1 MPTTGGSRPSRAS
14 SIEHGSGPLTATL
27 GPRVVI
33 AGTHSGVGKT
43 TVATGLMA
51 AFRARGTTVGSAK
64 VGPDFIDPAYHSA
77 ATGRPPRNL
86 DAWICGSDA
95 IGPLAGRA
103 GAGADLLI
111 TEGVMGLYD
120 GSGDDTPAST
130 ADVAVMLGAPVI
142 LVVDARAMSQSVAAL
157 VRGYRDHDPRLNLAG
172 VILNFVGSPRHETLL
187 RDALATIDAPVLG
200 ALGRDVALTW
210 RSRHLGLVPVAE
222 DPATIAESL
231 DRLAGAIAEGCE
243 LDAVARVAAS
253 APRRPVDDPP
263 LPAPAGRIRVA
274 VAAGRAFTFCYQ
286 DNLEALTAAGAE
298 LVPFDPLT
306 ETDLPD
312 GVDAMVVGGG
322 FPEVYAAELAANAP
336 MTSALRRRIHGGLVV
351 WAECGGLLWLART
364 LDDHHLVAA
373 VGADGVM
380 AGRLTLGYRRA
391 VATVDSPVAP
401 AGAEVRGHEFHY
413 STLEPAGDAWTF
425 TEGPSPRS
433 EGFASSTMLA
443 TYLHLHLGGDPAP
456 ARRLVEVTER
466 AGTA

>member
-1 MPTTGGSRPSRAS
+1 MTT
-14 SIEHGSGPLTATL
+14 TL

-51 AFRARGTTVGSAK
+51 AFGNRGITVASAK

-86 DAWICGSDA
+86 DAWICGSEA

-130 ADVAVMLGAPVI
+130 AHIAVLLDAPVI

-157 VRGYRDHDPRLNLAG
+157 VRGYRDHDPRLQLAG
-172 VILNFVGSPRHETLL
+172 VILNFVGSPRHENLL
-187 RDALATIDAPVLG
+187 RDALATIDVPVLG
-200 ALGRDVALTW
+200 AIGRDDALTW

-222 DPATIAESL
+222 EPATITASL
-231 DRLAGAIAEGCE
+231 GRLAEVIASGCD
-243 LDAVARVAAS
+243 LGAVARVAAT
-253 APRRPVDDPP
+253 APSCPVADPP
-263 LPAPAGRIRVA
+263 LPAQAGRVRMA
-274 VAAGRAFTFCYQ
+274 VAAGRAFTFSYR
-286 DNLEALTAAGAE
+286 DNLEALEAAGAE

-306 ETDLPD
+306 ESDLPE

-322 FPEVYAAELAANAP
+322 FPEVYAAELAANGP
-336 MTSALRRRIHGGLVV
+336 LTVALRRRIARGLVV

-364 LDDHHLVAA
+364 LDEHRL
-373 VGADGVM
+373 VGAVEADGIM

-391 VATVDSPVAP
+391 VATVNSP
-401 AGAEVRGHEFHY
+401 
-413 STLEPAGDAWTF
+413 
-425 TEGPSPRS
+425 
-433 EGFASSTMLA
+433 
-443 TYLHLHLGGDPAP
+443 
-456 ARRLVEVTER
+456 
-466 AGTA
+466 